1 MKKID
6 IIRLHSTD
14 KLATILN
21 YFARGDYCNYSIL
34 SQKCVCRQKNDDF
47 IDSNCV
53 ECIKKWLLEK
63 YNYDLV
69 LLANGST
76 KSNG

>member
-6 IIRLHSTD
+6 IIRLHSAD
-14 KLATILN
+14 RLAVILN
-21 YFARGDYCNYSIL
+21 YFARGDYCRYSIL
-34 SQKCVCRQKNDDF
+34 AQKCVCRQKDDEF
-47 IDSNCV
+47 IDPNCA

-63 YNYDLV
+63 YNYDLI